1 MKFKAIKTPIIKEDQ
16 DLLQFLG
23 EAITN
28 LPEKSVVTI
37 ASKIVSYSQGR
48 LVSQQTG
55 TREEKHELVKQEA
68 DQYLPNSYSQ
78 YDLMIAVKNGML
90 AVNAGIDES
99 NANNKYVLWP
109 ANIQQAANNI
119 WSFLRKKYKVKEL
132 GVIVTDSRSWPLRW
146 GVVGTCL
153 AHCGFQQLHDYRGR
167 EDLFGRPIHYV
178 HLNIAEAIA
187 SAAALEM
194 GEVDEQTPVCI
205 VEDIP
210 HIRFQNHAPTK
221 EELQKLKISLED
233 DVYGPFL
240 NSVDWVKK
248 E

>member
-1 MKFKAIKTPIIKEDQ
+1 LAEQKQ
-16 DLLQFLG
+16 
-23 EAITN
+23 
-28 LPEKSVVTI
+28 
-37 ASKIVSYSQGR
+37 
-48 LVSQQTG
+48 G
-55 TREEKHELVKQEA
+55 TRQEKHELVKQEA

-99 NANNKYVLWP
+99 NANDKYVLWP
-109 ANIQQAANNI
+109 AQIQDMANQI
-119 WSFLRKKYKVKEL
+119 WQFLRQEFKVQEL
-132 GVIVTDSRSWPLRW
+132 GVIITDSRSWPLRW

-153 AHCGFQQLHDYRGR
+153 GHCGFEQLHDYRGR

-178 HLNIAEAIA
+178 FLNIAEAIA

-194 GEVDEQTPVCI
+194 GEVDEQTPLCV

-210 HIRFQNHAPTK
+210 HIKFQNQPPTQA
-221 EELQKLKISLED
+221 ELKKLKIPLED